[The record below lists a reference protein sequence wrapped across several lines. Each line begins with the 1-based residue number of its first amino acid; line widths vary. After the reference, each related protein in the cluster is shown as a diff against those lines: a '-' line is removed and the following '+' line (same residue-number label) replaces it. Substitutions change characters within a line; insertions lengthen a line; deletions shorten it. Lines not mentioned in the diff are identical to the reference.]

1 MLLPSRIYLAQEPWY
16 FGDNRNIF
24 LPNIGEDQKVL
35 HSERGALGSIPF
47 GKSGPGYCITFI
59 KRLDERLS

>member
-24 LPNIGEDQKVL
+24 LPNIGEDQKKSYILSAGPLAVYRL
-35 HSERGALGSIPF
+35 VNPALVIALRS
-47 GKSGPGYCITFI
+47 
-59 KRLDERLS
+59 